1 MSDRFYKD
9 IELPNISEN
18 ITPPAPPSDFI
29 QLYGKNGK
37 LVVHDSLNVE
47 TVIEPTVVTKL
58 IVDGGS
64 PATVP
69 QNFVLRFDFGG
80 VT

>member
-1 MSDRFYKD
+1 MADTFFNPIDIAISDG
-9 IELPNISEN
+9 
-18 ITPPAPPSDFI
+18 TGQPPEGFARL
-29 QLYGKNGK
+29 QVKNNGK
-37 LVVHDSLNVE
+37 LHVKAQGQE